1 MAKSRNLENKLSTR
15 LGGGGD
21 VMEKAFLSEK
31 ALADARRYLRDMV
44 LVIEGCSLVMWV
56 ER

>member
-1 MAKSRNLENKLSTR
+1 MGVGR
-15 LGGGGD
+15 GGKGLVDG
-21 VMEKAFLSEK
+21 KAFLSEK
-31 ALADARRYLRDMV
+31 ALAEARRYLRDMV

>member
-1 MAKSRNLENKLSTR
+1 MG
-15 LGGGGD
+15 GGGGD